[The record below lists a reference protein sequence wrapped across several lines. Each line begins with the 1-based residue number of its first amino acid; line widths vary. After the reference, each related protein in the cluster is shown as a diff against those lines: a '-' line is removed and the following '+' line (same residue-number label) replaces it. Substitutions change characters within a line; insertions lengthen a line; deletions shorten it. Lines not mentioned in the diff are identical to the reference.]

1 MKQIFLLRH
10 AKSDWST
17 LGQQDFERPLVKR
30 GINDALLISQ
40 YIQDKKHSVD
50 AVFCSSAVRTKETF
64 DLCAPSLNFSIEKA
78 TYLDE
83 LYFGSVDKAIK
94 LIKGLN
100 NNLSSVLLVGHNPT
114 MHILLEEITGKTID
128 SFSTCALAQICIEN
142 SWKDLSLKNC
152 ELKSFIRPKELKT

>member
-17 LGQQDFERPLVKR
+17 LGQQDFERPLAKR
-30 GINDALLISQ
+30 GINDAMLISQ

-64 DLCAPSLNFSIEKA
+64 DLCAHSFNFSIEEA

-83 LYFGSVDKAIK
+83 LYFGDRKSV
-94 LIKGLN
+94 
-100 NNLSSVLLVGHNPT
+100 V
-114 MHILLEEITGKTID
+114 
-128 SFSTCALAQICIEN
+128 
-142 SWKDLSLKNC
+142 
-152 ELKSFIRPKELKT
+152 

>member
-17 LGQQDFERPLVKR
+17 LGQQDFERPLAKR

-64 DLCAPSLNFSIEKA
+64 DLCAHSFNFSIEKA

-114 MHILLEEITGKTID
+114 MHILLEEITGKTRD

-142 SWKDLSLKNC
+142 SWKDLLLKNC